1 MSVRIVIDS
10 LNFVRDAGVRHGKI
24 SLIEFKRLH
33 DLLFDQNG
41 ELTFQ
46 VTGQLDKNNK
56 PGLNLEIQGYM
67 QLTCQRCLGKILHC
81 VDVNTFLLLAK
92 SEKELNQADED
103 DTLDVILAAPDLDII
118 DLIEDEIILSL
129 PISVRHAEG
138 ECSSPAS
145 SKNIISD
152 KTNTLHPFA
161 TLVLLKK
168 HEPKE

>member
-24 SLIEFKRLH
+24 SLIDLKRLH

-46 VTGQLDKNNK
+46 VTGQLDENDK
-56 PGLNLEIQGYM
+56 PGLYLEIQGNM
-67 QLTCQRCLGKILHC
+67 QLTCQRCLGKLLHC

-92 SEKELNQADED
+92 SEMELNQVDED
-103 DTLDVILAAPDLDII
+103 DTPDAILAAPDLDII
-118 DLIEDEIILSL
+118 DLIEDEILLSL

-138 ECSSPAS
+138 ECSTPS
-145 SKNIISD
+145 SRENIINS
-152 KTNTLHPFA
+152 KTNSLHPFA
-161 TLVLLKK
+161 TLALLKK
-168 HEPKE
+168 NEPKE

>member
-24 SLIEFKRLH
+24 PLTELKRLH

-41 ELTFQ
+41 ELAFQ
-46 VTGQLDKNNK
+46 VTGQFDENDK
-56 PGLNLEIQGYM
+56 PGLYLEIQGNM
-67 QLTCQRCLGKILHC
+67 QLTCQRCLGKLLHF
-81 VDVNTFLLLAK
+81 VDVRTFLLLAT
-92 SEKELNQADED
+92 SEKEFNQVDDD
-103 DTLDVILAAPDLDII
+103 DTSDAILAEPDLDIF

-138 ECSSPAS
+138 ECGIPAS
-145 SKNIISD
+145 SKNITSD
-152 KTNTLHPFA
+152 KINTLHPFA
-161 TLVLLKK
+161 TLALLKN